1 MFCALSGIL
10 LAGATYFGVSPT
22 TPLERIDHMIGAL
35 NVTTFIC
42 ENISTHSFSGLSVN
56 LHSFELIMKHETS
69 HLFEQIVASTS
80 NFRNL
85 LYVIMTSGSTG
96 APKFVGISHENFY
109 IAYMAMQSRKWCDE
123 LEVVTLQVASSMFDA
138 HIMEILCP
146 LAKGATIA
154 LLNSEKA
161 LNIAYIVD
169 TIAIQNV
176 TQTLWVPSM
185 ADAIAEYANLTN
197 SWEKMS
203 SITDIF
209 FGGEAIHERTLH
221 EFRNKMQN
229 PAVSFHNF
237 YGPAECSIVSISHVL
252 TSVSNNIIPIGKP
265 LPNYKCFVLDD
276 AGQHLP
282 LGLIGQLFIG
292 GRGVFSGYINQPE
305 LNANALVSIPSIY
318 PEGLLYRTGDLAKVL
333 PDGNIV
339 FMGRADFQVRCFF
352 PGIQLPFCFAVL
364 LILLP
369 LFTFVDFK
377 LICLSVCLYVC
388 LRGKAS

>member
-1 MFCALSGIL
+1 
-10 LAGATYFGVSPT
+10 V
-22 TPLERIDHMIGAL
+22 
-35 NVTTFIC
+35 IC
-42 ENISTHSFSGLSVN
+42 L
-56 LHSFELIMKHETS
+56 
-69 HLFEQIVASTS
+69 
-80 NFRNL
+80 
-85 LYVIMTSGSTG
+85 
-96 APKFVGISHENFY
+96 
-109 IAYMAMQSRKWCDE
+109 
-123 LEVVTLQVASSMFDA
+123 
-138 HIMEILCP
+138 
-146 LAKGATIA
+146 
-154 LLNSEKA
+154 
-161 LNIAYIVD
+161 
-169 TIAIQNV
+169 
-176 TQTLWVPSM
+176 
-185 ADAIAEYANLTN
+185 
-197 SWEKMS
+197 
-203 SITDIF
+203 
-209 FGGEAIHERTLH
+209 GGEAPTKKLIQQIRTALH
-221 EFRNKMQN
+221 QVKVFNL
-229 PAVSFHNF
+229 
-237 YGPAECSIVSISHVL
+237 YGPAECTISATSYDCPL
-252 TSVSNNIIPIGKP
+252 TLQDEVGDTYFPIGKP